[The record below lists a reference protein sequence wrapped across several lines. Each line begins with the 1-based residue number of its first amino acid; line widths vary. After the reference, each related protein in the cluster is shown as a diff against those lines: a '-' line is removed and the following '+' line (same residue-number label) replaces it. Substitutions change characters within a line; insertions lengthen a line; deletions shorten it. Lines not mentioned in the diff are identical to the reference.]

1 MMKPL
6 ELIQAI
12 RMIKRQ
18 ALAQSTQLAQLR
30 QALIAFVSE
39 PANRQVNLTNTSCGL
54 YTRILL
60 NSFDDDFQI
69 VVVLWG
75 PQSAS
80 PIHDHNGTVGAVAA
94 LAGHTIEAKYQILRT
109 EAQRAWLQ
117 KQETSVLEATYVAPI
132 LPDETSQLHD
142 MVNATDTWAATV
154 HIYLTPITDF
164 YIYEPQPDGTYI
176 MVERKL
182 WFDGDNAWQTW
193 QTPLQQEV
201 LGSGS

>member
-1 MMKPL
+1 
-6 ELIQAI
+6 
-12 RMIKRQ
+12 
-18 ALAQSTQLAQLR
+18 
-30 QALIAFVSE
+30 
-39 PANRQVNLTNTSCGL
+39 
-54 YTRILL
+54 
-60 NSFDDDFQI
+60 
-69 VVVLWG
+69 
-75 PQSAS
+75 
-80 PIHDHNGTVGAVAA
+80 
-94 LAGHTIEAKYQILRT
+94 
-109 EAQRAWLQ
+109 
-117 KQETSVLEATYVAPI
+117 
-132 LPDETSQLHD
+132 